1 MGVSYDEGYEKG
13 MYREQWKQGIN
24 PAERGKGFGVKKYS
38 TENCIY
44 ELRFEGWVGIHY
56 TRKGQLDQGWVI
68 GEQSREGSARG
79 INHVCKVTGA
89 IRPGKMGPAGG
100 NANAQ

>member
-44 ELRFEGWVGIHY
+44 ELRFEG
-56 TRKGQLDQGWVI
+56 
-68 GEQSREGSARG
+68 
-79 INHVCKVTGA
+79 
-89 IRPGKMGPAGG
+89 
-100 NANAQ
+100 